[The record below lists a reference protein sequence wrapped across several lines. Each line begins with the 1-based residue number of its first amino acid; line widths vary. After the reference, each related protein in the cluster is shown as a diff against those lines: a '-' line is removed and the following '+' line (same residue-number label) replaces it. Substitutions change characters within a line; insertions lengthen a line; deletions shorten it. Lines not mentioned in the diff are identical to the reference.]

1 MEEKIAQLEA
11 NVTLLNEAN
20 TQNHGIIASLTSSAM
35 ENNSEIGAMTTK
47 ITHLEQLMLKYE
59 HNYKLMKQQMDFLKE
74 QQLEFVK
81 QQQQQLEFLK
91 KRKREDDVAEGVLPE
106 AAE

>member
-1 MEEKIAQLEA
+1 MEEKIAMLEA

-81 QQQQQLEFLK
+81 QQQQLEFLK
-91 KRKREDDVAEGVLPE
+91 KRKREDAVAEGLPE